1 MIHEFYEREK
11 PVPPEDYVRVD
22 HVLLKNYVTSIFEK
36 LGVRRWEAE
45 IVADVL
51 VTADLFGISSH
62 GVQRTRRY
70 VDGIK
75 TENIDIYSEPKII
88 VDRGAIAI
96 IDACNGLGQPVSVKA
111 MELAIEK
118 ARNYGVS
125 LVLVRNSNHF
135 GIAGYY
141 SLKAVEK
148 GYIGVTMTN
157 SVNLVAYTH
166 TIDRIIGTNPIAIGV
181 PKREPPP
188 ILFDAATSVVPVG
201 KIEIYSKQGK
211 EIPPGWAIDSN
222 GNVLYGNASYV
233 LKMIK
238 AKKAALLPLGG
249 LGEKHGGHKGSG
261 LSFIIDIVSGVL
273 SGAAWGVH
281 VGYTVGEKP
290 SNVGHAFMAID
301 ISAFMSI
308 EEFYNR
314 LQQYIDE
321 IKSARKHSKADRIWI
336 PGEKAWYTMMTRKKI
351 GIPLHKNVYNELINI
366 GIDVGVELELKTL

>member
-1 MIHEFYEREK
+1 LIHEFYEREK

>member
-11 PVPPEDYVRVD
+11 PIPPEDYIRVD
-22 HVLLKNYVTSIFEK
+22 HISLKNYVARIFEK
-36 LGVRRWEAE
+36 LGVHRWEAE

-51 VTADLFGISSH
+51 ITADLFGISSH

-75 TENIDIYSEPKII
+75 TGNIDIYSEPKII
-88 VDRGAIAI
+88 VDRGAVAI
-96 IDACNGLGQPVSVKA
+96 IDACNGLGQPVSMRA

-118 ARNYGVS
+118 ARDNGVS

-166 TIDRIIGTNPIAIGV
+166 TIDRIIGTNPIAVGI
-181 PKREPPP
+181 PKPEPPP

-211 EIPPGWAIDSN
+211 EIPSGWVIDSD
-222 GNVLYGNASYV
+222 GNILYGNAGYV

-261 LSFIIDIVSGVL
+261 LSFIIDIISGVL
-273 SGAAWGVH
+273 SGAAWGIH

-290 SNVGHAFMAID
+290 SNVGHAFMVID
-301 ISAFMSI
+301 IGAFMPVN
-308 EEFYNR
+308 EFYNR
-314 LQQYIDE
+314 LQQYVNE
-321 IKSARKHSKADRIWI
+321 IKSARKHPKADRIWI
-336 PGEKAWYTMMTRKKI
+336 PGEKAWYTMMTRRKI

-366 GIDVGVELELKTL
+366 GKDIGVELELKIL